1 MTRLGTWR
9 ATYLVSLSC
18 VGSFLFAYDTGIVG
32 GVLTLDSF
40 VRDMGFSDKERDN
53 VTSLSA
59 SLLQAG
65 GSLIFNI
72 GAVLQLFYQ
81 HGIATWYA
89 GRTIS
94 GIGAG
99 IATVI
104 IPMYSAEM
112 APKEIRGQLGSLF
125 QFFFTLG
132 VAVSYWVDYGAAQHI
147 PSSTRQWRV
156 PVALQLVPGGI
167 LGLGMFLTKESA
179 RWLAQRDR
187 HEEALESLIWV
198 RGGDSTEVR
207 MEFQEIVAGI
217 EEEERQT
224 AGVTWREYWLPA
236 NRYRIFIAVTLQIG
250 AQLTGNTPL
259 AYFSPQVFQAVGAG
273 QNALLLSGFFG
284 VCKVISCAFFLIFL
298 VERIGRRWSLL
309 AGSFLMGTYMFIIAV
324 LTQRHPPVSGGTLTP
339 PAIASLTM
347 VFLEAMTFNISWGP
361 IPWLYMSEI
370 FPTRV
375 REGGIAVGAATQW
388 LFGFTLS
395 QITPAAVNNLG
406 YKAFLMFCCFNWA
419 LVLYTWFFIKE
430 TKGLSLEEMEIY
442 LLLSVREFWFEHLSG
457 PDSLVMPTTDE
468 NKRWFFG
475 GADFD
480 KLCVERFAPTLE
492 QLRRDGIKSGQDII
506 YALQPNDSHDWLSL
520 ILLLDQ
526 IPRNCYR
533 GDSADVVFNYFD
545 PMAREVALTAIQR
558 GIPERCPEVRWRFA
572 YRSWFYVPLMHSEDI
587 SLHDLAVEKYEGLA
601 RDVESL
607 LPSEMAVEWS
617 DESEVAHEYRAA
629 AQRVVQADE
638 KASSEYAQL
647 SLGFEKR
654 HWAIIK
660 RFGRYPHR
668 NRVMGRE
675 TTDEERD
682 YLENGGETFG
692 G

>member
-9 ATYLVSLSC
+9 ATYLVALSC

-32 GVLTLDSF
+32 GVLTLQSF
-40 VRDMGFSDKERDN
+40 QRDMGFSEGEKEN
-53 VTSLSA
+53 VASLSA

-65 GSLIFNI
+65 AFFSCLFVWPFTARYGRRWALAVASFIFNI

-81 HGIATWYA
+81 QGIATWYA

-99 IATVI
+99 VATVI

-147 PSSTRQWRV
+147 EPSTRQWRI

-167 LGLGMFLTKESA
+167 LGLGMLLTKEST
-179 RWLAQRDR
+179 RWLAQHDR
-187 HEEALESLIWV
+187 HEEALESLAWV
-198 RGGDSTEVR
+198 RGGDSVEVR
-207 MEFQEIVAGI
+207 MEFREILAGI

-236 NRYRIFIAVTLQIG
+236 NRYRIFLAVTLQIG
-250 AQLTGNTPL
+250 AQITGNTSL

-284 VCKVISCAFFLIFL
+284 VCKVVSCAFFLLFL

-309 AGSFLMGTYMFIIAV
+309 AGSFLMGTYMFIISV
-324 LTQRHPPVSGGTLTP
+324 LTQRYPPAGTGTLTP

-347 VFLEAMTFNISWGP
+347 IFLEAMTFNISWGP

-395 QITPAAVNNLG
+395 QVTPAAVNNLG
-406 YKAFLMFCCFNWA
+406 WRAFLMFCCFNWA
-419 LVLYTWFFIKE
+419 LVLYTWFFVKE
-430 TKGLSLEEMEIY
+430 TKGLSLEEMDILFNARRTPISRLAY
-442 LLLSVREFWFEHLSG
+442 RH
-457 PDSLVMPTTDE
+457 D
-468 NKRWFFG
+468 
-475 GADFD
+475 D
-480 KLCVERFAPTLE
+480 K
-492 QLRRDGIKSGQDII
+492 
-506 YALQPNDSHDWLSL
+506 
-520 ILLLDQ
+520 
-526 IPRNCYR
+526 
-533 GDSADVVFNYFD
+533 SADD
-545 PMAREVALTAIQR
+545 
-558 GIPERCPEVRWRFA
+558 
-572 YRSWFYVPLMHSEDI
+572 
-587 SLHDLAVEKYEGLA
+587 
-601 RDVESL
+601 DV
-607 LPSEMAVEWS
+607 
-617 DESEVAHEYRAA
+617 
-629 AQRVVQADE
+629 
-638 KASSEYAQL
+638 
-647 SLGFEKR
+647 
-654 HWAIIK
+654 
-660 RFGRYPHR
+660 
-668 NRVMGRE
+668 
-675 TTDEERD
+675 
-682 YLENGGETFG
+682 
-692 G
+692 